1 MNLPVNPDITRFQ
14 KYVEKGEGECH
25 RWKGGKDIKGYGI
38 FFFKGKTWFAHRASL
53 ILYDRIKS
61 LNPAL
66 QIRHSC
72 KNKDCVNP
80 DHLSEG
86 TREENCADKRRD
98 GTNLSGDK
106 CHFSKLNW
114 EKVSEIRNKSE
125 TTSRKALAQEYKVS
139 LSAISSIINRNS
151 WII

>member
-114 EKVSEIRNKSE
+114 ENQKIRGGKLVLGKLLLQVNFCQI
-125 TTSRKALAQEYKVS
+125 RFAALPIP
-139 LSAISSIINRNS
+139 LTNFHP
-151 WII
+151 